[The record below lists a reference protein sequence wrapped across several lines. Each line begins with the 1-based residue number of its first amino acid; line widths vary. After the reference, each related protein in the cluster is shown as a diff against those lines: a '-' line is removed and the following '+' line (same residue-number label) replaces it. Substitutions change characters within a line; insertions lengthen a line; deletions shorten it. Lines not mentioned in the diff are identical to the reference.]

1 MLGSAQVERGL
12 QLGQVQ
18 LQLVGWR
25 TVPKGVGWGR
35 VQRPVWLYHE
45 AFVLFQ
51 GQGLQGRRKD
61 RRLLSPNPARL
72 LLTPHLRSLQLW
84 GGILSPFHKGVKKS
98 TQHDTVSQGALP
110 PWRQSN
116 PKPE

>member
-25 TVPKGVGWGR
+25 TVPKGMGWGR

-45 AFVLFQ
+45 ALVLFQ
-51 GQGLQGRRKD
+51 GQGLQGRRKNS
-61 RRLLSPNPARL
+61 RLLSPNPERL
-72 LLTPHLRSLQLW
+72 LLTPGLRSLQLR
-84 GGILSPFHKGVKKS
+84 GRVFFPHF
-98 TQHDTVSQGALP
+98 T
-110 PWRQSN
+110 R
-116 PKPE
+116 E